1 MKILILKSLWSHM
14 GSKSGF
20 PLSDVM
26 QSVLPAGHVDGIL
39 VPQAFSP
46 SAWYLRIAR
55 KLGAAFGLTPPLKR
69 STLPANSGSP
79 WATDRHRHAA
89 KQALALLENH
99 HDSLCLLPAAED
111 EFCSDFACAP
121 RDIKRRIFICFH
133 QPPGWFRLNWRR
145 FEDLESLG
153 GIVCLGHEQ
162 AAYFRTVCKSPVHLL
177 RHGVRHD
184 FFQLPEDRS
193 VRKGNRLLF
202 VGQWLRDFE
211 TLSSAMA
218 YVWSRRPD
226 VQLDCVVPRF
236 ARNSEP
242 LRRLAMDQ
250 RVTWHAELSDE
261 QLRGLYQAADLLFLP
276 LLDAVAN
283 NAVLES
289 LACGLPIV
297 STHVGGMPEYLP
309 GGAGQL
315 CQPGDAISHAE
326 AACSW
331 LDDPARREF
340 AEYTARNFALV
351 NYDWGGIGSQLVDWI
366 SKSITRD

>member
-1 MKILILKSLWSHM
+1 MKILVLTSRWDHM

-26 QSVLPAGHVDGIL
+26 RSVLPSGHVEEIL
-39 VPQAFSP
+39 VPEAVP
-46 SAWYLRIAR
+46 ITPLHLRIAR
-55 KLGAAFGLTPPLKR
+55 KLGAAFGLILPLEN
-69 STLPANSGSP
+69 SILPANSGSP
-79 WATDRHRHAA
+79 WATDWHRHAA
-89 KQALALLENH
+89 KRALALLERH

-121 RDIKRRIFICFH
+121 SVIKRRIFICFH

-145 FEDLESLG
+145 FEDLDSLG
-153 GIVCLGHEQ
+153 GIVCLGEEQ
-162 AAYFRTVCKSPVHLL
+162 AAYFRSVCKSPVHLI

-184 FFQLPEDRS
+184 FFQPPKDQTL
-193 VRKGNRLLF
+193 RKGNRLLF

-211 TLSSAMA
+211 TLASAMA
-218 YVWSRRPD
+218 DVWSRRPD
-226 VQLDCVVPRF
+226 TQLDCVVPRF

-261 QLRGLYQAADLLFLP
+261 KLRSFYQTADLLFLP

-297 STHVGGMPEYLP
+297 STNVGGMAEYLP
-309 GGAGQL
+309 SGAGQL
-315 CQPGDAISHAE
+315 CHTGDPISHAE
-326 AACSW
+326 AICSW
-331 LDDPARREF
+331 LDDRVRREC
-340 AEYTARNFALV
+340 AEFTARNFALD
-351 NYDWGGIGSQLVDWI
+351 NFDWCRIGNQLADWI
-366 SKSITRD
+366 SK

>member
-1 MKILILKSLWSHM
+1 MKILVLTSFWNHM

-26 QSVLPAGHVDGIL
+26 RSVLPLGHVDEIL
-39 VPQAFSP
+39 VPPAVSSTP
-46 SAWYLRIAR
+46 LHLRIAR
-55 KLGAAFGLTPPLKR
+55 KLGAAPGLIKPLE
-69 STLPANSGSP
+69 SSNFPASSGSP

-89 KQALALLENH
+89 KQALASLERH

-121 RDIKRRIFICFH
+121 SDVKRRIFICFH

-145 FEDLESLG
+145 FEDLDSLG
-153 GIVCLGHEQ
+153 GIVCLGKEQ
-162 AAYFRTVCKSPVHLL
+162 AAYFRSVCKSPVHLI

-184 FFQLPEDRS
+184 FFQPPEDQS
-193 VRKGNRLLF
+193 LRKGNRLLF

-211 TLSSAMA
+211 TLSSAMSH
-218 YVWSRRPD
+218 VWSRRPD
-226 VQLDCVVPRF
+226 VQLDCVVPRL

-261 QLRGLYQAADLLFLP
+261 ELRGLYQAADLLLLP

-283 NAVLES
+283 NAVLEA
-289 LACGLPIV
+289 LATGLPII

-309 GGAGQL
+309 SGAGQL
-315 CQPGDAISHAE
+315 CQPGDALSHAE
-326 AACSW
+326 TVCSW
-331 LDDPARREF
+331 LDDPVRREY
-340 AEYTARNFALV
+340 AESTARNFALV
-351 NYDWGGIGSQLVDWI
+351 NFDWLIIGKKLVD
-366 SKSITRD
+366 SIDK

>member
-1 MKILILKSLWSHM
+1 M

-20 PLSDVM
+20 PLGEVI
-26 QSVLPAGHVDGIL
+26 QSALPSGHFDEIL
-39 VPQAFSP
+39 VPLTASP
-46 SAWYLRIAR
+46 KPLHLRIAR
-55 KLGAAFGLTPPLKR
+55 KLSAASGLIPQLES
-69 STLPANSGSP
+69 STLPANAGSP
-79 WATDRHRHAA
+79 WATDRHRYAA
-89 KQALALLENH
+89 NQALALLERY

-121 RDIKRRIFICFH
+121 SDVKCRIFVCFH
-133 QPPGWFRLNWRR
+133 QPPGWFRLNWRS
-145 FEDLESLG
+145 FDDLKSLG

-162 AAYFRTVCKSPVHLL
+162 AAFFRSVCESPVHLL

-184 FFQLPEDRS
+184 FFQPPEDIS
-193 VRKGNRLLF
+193 MRKDNRLLF

-211 TLSSAMA
+211 TLSNAMA
-218 YVWSRRPD
+218 LVWSRRPD

-283 NAVLES
+283 NAVVEA
-289 LACGLPIV
+289 LACGLPII
-297 STHVGGMPEYLP
+297 STHVGGMSENLP
-309 GGAGQL
+309 SGAGQL
-315 CQPGDAISHAE
+315 CQLSDALSHAE
-326 AACSW
+326 AICNW
-331 LDDPARREF
+331 LDDPARREV
-340 AEYTARNFALV
+340 AGVTARNFAQE
-351 NYDWGGIGSQLVDWI
+351 NFDWGAIGSKLVDFLN
-366 SKSITRD
+366 KQMLSIKPDSSFARE